1 MALFFNGALVVKFKK
16 ALSVCLM
23 RTESLFY
30 LNKACLNP
38 HAILNPYGKIHI
50 LGESMEKTETTIFVD
65 WENLLADLKAI
76 QETDERLK
84 ESNFNFNNPEQLLA
98 LIRSFLELEEELKR
112 IYFYVS
118 EPFTEVE
125 PRIKS
130 NKREELEEYKKNNF
144 KEYEGRV
151 NKSGIIQSF
160 NHAIAQQNQVKL
172 RVGRVKFKFVYKF
185 EDKEVYNGLEAKI
198 FIPYLKLRQKQV
210 DALLA
215 HDITKLYCTKQG
227 GCILLFSRD
236 TDFVPVL
243 EAAWEKGFE
252 VFIANIQESP
262 NSVPSDLKKSCNVR
276 ERSVAEI
283 VDNLPKNQYTSKK
296 KNFSTNE
303 PFNNPFKDQ
312 LF

>member
-1 MALFFNGALVVKFKK
+1 
-16 ALSVCLM
+16 
-23 RTESLFY
+23 
-30 LNKACLNP
+30 
-38 HAILNPYGKIHI
+38 
-50 LGESMEKTETTIFVD
+50 MEKTETTIFVD

-84 ESNFNFNNPEQLLA
+84 EPNFSFNNPDQLLA
-98 LIRSFLELEEELKR
+98 LIHSFLEPEEKLKR

-125 PRIKS
+125 PRIKG
-130 NKREELEEYKKNNF
+130 NKNEELEEYKEKNP
-144 KEYEGRV
+144 KDYEERV

-160 NHAIAQQNQVKL
+160 NHVIAQQNQVKL

-276 ERSVAEI
+276 ERSVADI

-296 KNFSTNE
+296 KNFSPNE

-312 LF
+312 LFKKN

>member
-1 MALFFNGALVVKFKK
+1 MLY
-16 ALSVCLM
+16 STLM
-23 RTESLFY
+23 
-30 LNKACLNP
+30 
-38 HAILNPYGKIHI
+38 YGKIHI
-50 LGESMEKTETTIFVD
+50 LGESMGKIETTIFVD
-65 WENLLADLKAI
+65 WENLHSDLEAI
-76 QETDERLK
+76 QETDECFKLPH
-84 ESNFNFNNPEQLLA
+84 FDFNNPDQLLE

-118 EPFTEVE
+118 EPFTEAE
-125 PRIKS
+125 PRIRG
-130 NKREELEEYKKNNF
+130 NKNEELEEYKEKNP
-144 KEYEGRV
+144 KDYEEKV

-215 HDITKLYCTKQG
+215 HDITKLYCTKPL
-227 GCILLFSRD
+227 GCVVLFSKD

-283 VDNLPKNQYTSKK
+283 VDNLPKNQHTPKK
-296 KNFSTNE
+296 KNFSSNE
-303 PFNNPFKDQ
+303 PFNSSLKNQ
-312 LF
+312 LLKKN

>member
-1 MALFFNGALVVKFKK
+1 M
-16 ALSVCLM
+16 
-23 RTESLFY
+23 
-30 LNKACLNP
+30 
-38 HAILNPYGKIHI
+38 
-50 LGESMEKTETTIFVD
+50 D

-84 ESNFNFNNPEQLLA
+84 ESNFNFNNPDQLLA
-98 LIRSFLELEEELKR
+98 LIRSFLEPEEELKR

-130 NKREELEEYKKNNF
+130 NKKEELEEYKKNNF
-144 KEYEGRV
+144 KEYEERV

-172 RVGRVKFKFVYKF
+172 RVGRVMFKFTNES
-185 EDKEVYNGLEAKI
+185 EDKEVYDLEAKI
-198 FIPYLKLRQKQV
+198 PIPQLKLRQKQI

-243 EAAWEKGFE
+243 EATWEKGFE

-276 ERSVAEI
+276 ERSVADI

-303 PFNNPFKDQ
+303 PFNSSLKVQ
-312 LF
+312 LFKKN

>member
-1 MALFFNGALVVKFKK
+1 
-16 ALSVCLM
+16 M
-23 RTESLFY
+23 RTEPLFY
-30 LNKACLNP
+30 LRNKACLDP
-38 HAILNPYGKIHI
+38 HAIISPCGKIRI
-50 LGESMEKTETTIFVD
+50 LGENMEKTETTIFVG

-84 ESNFNFNNPEQLLA
+84 EPNFNFNNPDQLLV
-98 LIRSFLELEEELKR
+98 LIRSFLEPEEELKR

-125 PRIKS
+125 PRIKG
-130 NKREELEEYKKNNF
+130 NKNEELEEYKEKNP
-144 KEYEGRV
+144 KDYEERV

-198 FIPYLKLRQKQV
+198 FIPYLKLRQKQI

-227 GCILLFSRD
+227 GCILLFSKD

-252 VFIANIQESP
+252 VFIANIQEGP
-262 NSVPSDLKKSCNVR
+262 NLVPPDLNDPCDVR

-283 VDNLPKNQYTSKK
+283 VDSLPKNQHSHK
-296 KNFSTNE
+296 KNNFPSKE

-312 LF
+312 LFKKN

>member
-1 MALFFNGALVVKFKK
+1 
-16 ALSVCLM
+16 
-23 RTESLFY
+23 
-30 LNKACLNP
+30 
-38 HAILNPYGKIHI
+38 
-50 LGESMEKTETTIFVD
+50 MEKAETTIFVD
-65 WENLLADLKAI
+65 WQNLLADLRAI
-76 QETDERLK
+76 QETDDRFK
-84 ESNFNFNNPEQLLA
+84 ESHFNFNNPEQLLA
-98 LIRSFLELEEELKR
+98 LIRSFLEPEEELKR

-118 EPFTEVE
+118 EPFTEAE
-125 PRIKS
+125 PRITGKD
-130 NKREELEEYKKNNF
+130 KEDLEKFRKDYPEHYEKKV
-144 KEYEGRV
+144 KT
-151 NKSGIIQSF
+151 SGIIQSF

-276 ERSVAEI
+276 ERSVADI

-296 KNFSTNE
+296 KNFSPNE

-312 LF
+312 LFKKN

>member
-1 MALFFNGALVVKFKK
+1 MSVWWEQNFN
-16 ALSVCLM
+16 
-23 RTESLFY
+23 RTFIFLR
-30 LNKACLNP
+30 NKACLNP

-84 ESNFNFNNPEQLLA
+84 EPNFNFNNPDQLLA
-98 LIRSFLELEEELKR
+98 LIRSFLEPEEKLKR

-125 PRIKS
+125 PRIKG
-130 NKREELEEYKKNNF
+130 NKNEELEEYKEKNP
-144 KEYEGRV
+144 KDYEERV

-276 ERSVAEI
+276 ERSVADI

-296 KNFSTNE
+296 KNFSPNE

-312 LF
+312 LFKKN

>member
-1 MALFFNGALVVKFKK
+1 
-16 ALSVCLM
+16 
-23 RTESLFY
+23 
-30 LNKACLNP
+30 
-38 HAILNPYGKIHI
+38 
-50 LGESMEKTETTIFVD
+50 MEKTETTIFVD

-84 ESNFNFNNPEQLLA
+84 EPNFSFNNPDQLLA
-98 LIRSFLELEEELKR
+98 LIRSFLEPEEELKR

-125 PRIKS
+125 PRIKG
-130 NKREELEEYKKNNF
+130 NKNEELEEYKEKNP
-144 KEYEGRV
+144 KDYEERV

-276 ERSVAEI
+276 ERSVADI

-296 KNFSTNE
+296 KNFPPTSLLTAHLKTNSLRRTNALPPPRGQKSTH
-303 PFNNPFKDQ
+303 FKRVS
-312 LF
+312 LSGFF

>member
-1 MALFFNGALVVKFKK
+1 MSAWWEQNLYFILK
-16 ALSVCLM
+16 
-23 RTESLFY
+23 
-30 LNKACLNP
+30 NKACLNP

-84 ESNFNFNNPEQLLA
+84 EPNFNFNNPDQLLA
-98 LIRSFLELEEELKR
+98 LIRSFLEPEEELKR

-125 PRIKS
+125 PRIKG
-130 NKREELEEYKKNNF
+130 NKNEELEEYKEKNP
-144 KEYEGRV
+144 KDYEERV

-160 NHAIAQQNQVKL
+160 NHVIAQQNQVKL

-210 DALLA
+210 DVLLA

-283 VDNLPKNQYTSKK
+283 VDNLPKNQYTPKK
-296 KNFSTNE
+296 KNFSPNE
-303 PFNNPFKDQ
+303 PFNNPFKDK
-312 LF
+312 LPKKN